1 MTKNEPIVH
10 QQNIN
15 DLMKEICKF
24 ENDLS
29 HLLNDDMFKVRKT
42 RHNLRNFQ
50 KTAKGKK
57 ETL

>member
-15 DLMKEICKF
+15 DLMKEIYKF

-29 HLLNDDMFKVRKT
+29 YLLNDDMFKVCKT
-42 RHNLRNFQ
+42 RYNLRNFQ
-50 KTAKGKK
+50 KTANGKK
-57 ETL
+57 KTL